1 MQQFYTYNGHP
12 LLAFKMLFVVGDSNS
27 VYTSEALSVAFM
39 DNKSMCRVGW
49 TTEDVLRAVR
59 RHKKILADASA
70 CFVFVGLNDR
80 LTGEMIA
87 DNILQIIALL
97 RASAPH
103 GIPIIVA
110 PPFCVAEATP
120 VSLCADRKFAA
131 KRVVEMLAV
140 QSGVYLVAPHVRADM
155 TVPAEL
161 QTVKRGSRNVD
172 PLHLLPDA
180 YEEIARA
187 VEMLLVPRRS
197 PSPRRSRK
205 SRAPRMS
212 PSPRRSRARRSK

>member
-1 MQQFYTYNGHP
+1 
-12 LLAFKMLFVVGDSNS
+12 
-27 VYTSEALSVAFM
+27 
-39 DNKSMCRVGW
+39 
-49 TTEDVLRAVR
+49 
-59 RHKKILADASA
+59 
-70 CFVFVGLNDR
+70 
-80 LTGEMIA
+80 
-87 DNILQIIALL
+87 
-97 RASAPH
+97 
-103 GIPIIVA
+103 
-110 PPFCVAEATP
+110 
-120 VSLCADRKFAA
+120 
-131 KRVVEMLAV
+131 
-140 QSGVYLVAPHVRADM
+140 M